1 MSRRRTGLRQRAAQ
15 LVRVLLYVACGAV
28 ALYYVAINVFVRTRI
43 FRNLIGADPDSLLVD
58 YTSAYS
64 IVPGRIHVE
73 GLRIRGK
80 DSNVEWIL
88 SLDRCD
94 FDVSFRELAHKKFHA
109 SHVEGDGLS
118 LRMRQREP
126 TFTPDETRSLPP
138 VPGFSDPPYSGV
150 KPPPLTDAN
159 YNLWTIQL
167 DGVHAAH
174 VREIWLD
181 TMRYAGDVDIRG
193 RWYFRPVRWLDV
205 GPATIDARVLQVS
218 RGIDEIWAWGGSG
231 HLVVTVHPF
240 DVRVPTGLDVL
251 HQVSVSGDL
260 RGALRLEAL
269 SERALAGRARVT
281 RGDVFVDGV
290 LDVDHGVVR
299 PPTHVHAGSFE
310 GGLHAE
316 GLDFAAALEGDA
328 AVDPDGTG
336 HARVDARAVKVAQSG
351 FARGTLGHADA
362 VVRTRRLDLAALGGD
377 ATYTADVEDAATDSL
392 RYWWGRAGLETKLP
406 LDAREAT
413 ATAHLEGALAAK
425 SARGWAHAAVRDAVV
440 EQKGVRL
447 RAASLKAD
455 VERFDL
461 ERAQHTVRAGL
472 AHASAE
478 DVSLET
484 SSGRRVL
491 DVPRVNARAEGMLAA
506 PAGVL
511 GHVALDVPSIRVPDA
526 SAALRLVK
534 LPSLRFEG
542 GAAAGSAKL
551 DVDLGQGTATGSAA
565 LVARGLRVHAGDRTL
580 DGDATATLLA
590 RSTGQYTALR
600 GSSVVFRER
609 ASDGWWAKA
618 WLEDGWLS
626 FGGGPRFRG
635 KVVVHAK
642 DASPLEA
649 MVAPRLAG
657 VESLALGAVPT
668 GDLDA
673 SGELL
678 VSRSAVEAR
687 EVWARSDGFDMGLEL
702 VNLGPRKEGA
712 LLVEVGLVHAGVDL
726 SSGQGGVI
734 LFGAGPW
741 FAAKSASVR
750 EVARRFE

>member
-1 MSRRRTGLRQRAAQ
+1 MTGRRTGLRRRAAG
-15 LVRVLLYVACGAV
+15 LLRVLLYVAFGAAALYLV
-28 ALYYVAINVFVRTRI
+28 ALNVFVRTRL
-43 FRNLIGADPDSLLVD
+43 FRDLIGSDPDSMLVD

-80 DSNVEWIL
+80 DSHVEWIL
-88 SLDRCD
+88 TLDRCD
-94 FDVSFRELAHKKFHA
+94 FDVSFLDLAHKKFHA

-118 LRMRQREP
+118 MRVREREAS
-126 TFTPDETRSLPP
+126 FTTDEMRSLPP

-150 KPPPLTDAN
+150 KPPTLTDAN

-174 VREIWLD
+174 VREIWID
-181 TMRYAGDVDIRG
+181 TVRYAGDMDIRG
-193 RWYFRPVRWLDV
+193 RWYFRPIRWLDV
-205 GPATIDARVLQVS
+205 GPATVDVSALQVS

-231 HLVVTVHPF
+231 RLVVTIHPF

-251 HQVSVSGDL
+251 HQVSVTGDV
-260 RGALRLEAL
+260 RGALRLDAIAA
-269 SERALAGRARVT
+269 RALAGRARIT
-281 RGDVFVDGV
+281 RGDVVVDGV
-290 LDVDHGVVR
+290 LDLDHGVLR
-299 PPTHVHAGSFE
+299 SPTHVHATSFE
-310 GGLHAE
+310 GGVHAE
-316 GLDFAAALEGDA
+316 GLDFAAALEGEA

-336 HARVDARAVKVAQSG
+336 HARVDARALKVAESG
-351 FARGTLGHADA
+351 FVRGILGHADA
-362 VVRTRRLDLAALGGD
+362 VVRTHRLDLAALGGD

-425 SARGWAHAAVRDAVV
+425 SAHGWAHASMRDAVV
-440 EQKGVRL
+440 ERKGVRI

-472 AHASAE
+472 AHASAQ
-478 DVSLET
+478 DLSLERGN
-484 SSGRRVL
+484 GRRIL
-491 DVPRVNARAEGMLAA
+491 DVPRLNARAEGILAA

-511 GHVALDVPSIRVPDA
+511 GHVAFDVPSVRIPDA
-526 SAALRLVK
+526 SAILDLVK
-534 LPSLRFEG
+534 IPSLHVEG
-542 GAAAGSAKL
+542 GAAAGAAKV
-551 DVDLGQGTATGSAA
+551 DVDLGQGTATGSATF
-565 LVARGLRVHAGDRTL
+565 VARGLRVKAGDRTL
-580 DGDATATLLA
+580 DGDATATIMA
-590 RSTGQYTALR
+590 RSSGAYTAVR
-600 GSSVVFRER
+600 GTNVSFRER
-609 ASDGWWAKA
+609 APDGWWAKA

-649 MVAPRLAG
+649 MVAPHLAG
-657 VESLALGAVPT
+657 VTSLALGAVPT

-673 SGELL
+673 SGEVL

-726 SSGQGGVI
+726 SCGKGGVI